1 MQKKT
6 LKEILEERGI
16 NLSEK
21 KVEVFQSLGQ
31 MKAKVLADDWA
42 NPEIAADAV
51 INLCKTEEK
60 FIDSMEK
67 SLQKEKPK
75 AKSNIFSSFKFT

>member
-1 MQKKT
+1 MKKKT
-6 LKEILEERGI
+6 LREILEEKGI

-21 KVEVFQSLGQ
+21 KVEALENLGQ

-42 NPEIAADAV
+42 NPEIAPDAI

-60 FIDSMEK
+60 FINSMEK
-67 SLQKEKPK
+67 SLQEEKPK

>member
-1 MQKKT
+1 MKKKT

-21 KVEVFQSLGQ
+21 KVEALENLGQ

-42 NPEIAADAV
+42 NPEIAPDAI

-60 FIDSMEK
+60 FINSMEK
-67 SLQKEKPK
+67 SLQEDKPK

>member
-1 MQKKT
+1 MKKKT
-6 LKEILEERGI
+6 LKEILEEKGI
-16 NLSEK
+16 NLNEK
-21 KVEVFQSLGQ
+21 KVEALENLGQ

-42 NPEIAADAV
+42 NPEIAPDAI

-60 FIDSMEK
+60 FINSMEK
-67 SLQKEKPK
+67 SLQEDKPK

>member
-1 MQKKT
+1 MKKKT
-6 LKEILEERGI
+6 LREILEEKGI

-21 KVEVFQSLGQ
+21 KVEALENLGQ

-42 NPEIAADAV
+42 NPEIAPDAI

-60 FIDSMEK
+60 FINSMEK
-67 SLQKEKPK
+67 SLQEDKPK